1 MAADY
6 LKLNTTTQHGGEYW
20 SAVVQLRTAESN
32 LRTLKARFEKM
43 IDGSDYTML
52 EANTGLSAG
61 QGVQAYNLLAGA
73 VAGLAAGDLQQLL
86 ARLA

>member
-6 LKLNTTTQHGGEYW
+6 LKLNTTTQHGGEFW
-20 SAVVQLRTAESN
+20 AAVTQLRNAESQ
-32 LRTLKARFEKM
+32 LVALKARFEEM

-61 QGVQAYNLLAGA
+61 QGVQAYNLVAGA
-73 VAGLAAGDLQQLL
+73 VAGLAAVDIQQLI

>member
-6 LKLNTTTQHGGEYW
+6 LKLNTTTQHGSEFW
-20 SAVVQLRTAESN
+20 SAVTQLRNAESQ
-32 LRTLKARFEKM
+32 LVALKERFEEM

-73 VAGLAAGDLQQLL
+73 VAALAVSDVQQLV
-86 ARLA
+86 ARLG